1 MQHGEQIDGVQVAR
15 RCRLPRRAR
24 RMGCC
29 LNEWPALS
37 LQIQMLSLS
46 SDGERCTPL
55 GTFASVVSSSS
66 AQNTCVVGFIVR
78 LGSEVVK
85 KGKMYDSLRAF
96 PRQSGLSSNA

>member
-1 MQHGEQIDGVQVAR
+1 
-15 RCRLPRRAR
+15 
-24 RMGCC
+24 
-29 LNEWPALS
+29 
-37 LQIQMLSLS
+37 
-46 SDGERCTPL
+46 L